1 VERVRLIIF
10 YYNNQLLISLPY
22 FSAETFLVII
32 CGSIP
37 ALKPIYDICLG
48 RRRVSL
54 RGAPYQSE
62 PSERSRNK
70 VSYPSRSTVD
80 DSYIRLEPLSNS
92 APTLPNANK
101 VEHRVDIEAAL
112 ERKEDSG
119 ARFGRSRQA
128 PWEHTS

>member
-1 VERVRLIIF
+1 VERVRLIF
-10 YYNNQLLISLPY
+10 CYYNSQLLISLPH
-22 FSAETFLVII
+22 FSAETFLVVVY
-32 CGSIP
+32 GSIP

-70 VSYPSRSTVD
+70 VSYPSRSTGD
-80 DSYIRLEPLSNS
+80 DSYIRLEPLSNA
-92 APTLPNANK
+92 APTIPKAIK

-112 ERKEDSG
+112 EREEDSHT
-119 ARFGRSRQA
+119 RSGRSRQA
-128 PWEHTS
+128 PWENTS